1 MDSSP
6 FGTLPAE
13 LRNDIYEL
21 VLLSEEP
28 ILVHCEAAA
37 TPGVPRKYRYL
48 PGIIATCKQ
57 VRNECEQI
65 FFKRNT
71 SQVGISPRPA
81 KIELTPYRDEAHAL
95 WAFLNG
101 LQRVHFSMPKH
112 ITFKISRSYS
122 QLSCSISQH
131 FQGAEIRHLLY
142 EIEKF
147 TLGRQIEKV
156 ECEIESTW
164 GITATHES
172 TVIDMNNMSHSAIT
186 GFGAFLDKY
195 PSGTRAYHPDS
206 IVCHFH
212 WKVMKNLSVAC
223 EAREEKR
230 LAKQEWGRHS

>member
-13 LRNDIYEL
+13 IRNDIYEL

-48 PGIIATCKQ
+48 PGLIATCKQ
-57 VRNECEQI
+57 IRRESEQI

-71 SQVGISPRPA
+71 FHVSIAPRPA
-81 KIELTPYRDEAHAL
+81 KIEFAPYRDEAHAF

-101 LQRVHFSMPKH
+101 VQRIGFSTPKH
-112 ITFKISRSYS
+112 ITVKISRSYS
-122 QLSCSISQH
+122 QLGTSIGPY
-131 FQGAEIRHLLY
+131 FQGAEIRHLLL

-147 TLGRQIEKV
+147 TLGRGIEKV

-164 GITATHES
+164 GFTATRES
-172 TVIDMNNMSHSAIT
+172 TIIGMNNMSRSAIS
-186 GFGAFLDKY
+186 GFAAYLEKY
-195 PSGTRAYHPDS
+195 PLGYLAYHPDG

-212 WKVMKNLSVAC
+212 WKVLKTLSIAC
-223 EAREEKR
+223 AAREKKR
-230 LAKQEWGRHS
+230 LG